1 MLAIG
6 RRWSI
11 FSLTKSGKTKSCG
24 LSFVSRTRLRKVGER
39 RKRRGRCT
47 NFLTDRGYVLGVG
60 VASSPRDESVLPQRP
75 DLTGGSVPCS
85 ACLARP
91 PSFHVSSR
99 QLLVDRYQQFV
110 HETGVRFENANR

>member
-6 RRWSI
+6 WRWSI

-24 LSFVSRTRLRKVGER
+24 LSFVSRTRLRKAGER

-47 NFLTDRGYVLGVG
+47 IFLTDRGYAFGVG
-60 VASSPRDESVLPQRP
+60 VASSPRDESVRLADSPQDELVSPRRP
-75 DLTGGSVPCS
+75 NLTGGSVPCS

-91 PSFHVSSR
+91 PSFDVSSER
-99 QLLVDRYQQFV
+99 
-110 HETGVRFENANR
+110 

>member
-24 LSFVSRTRLRKVGER
+24 LGFVSRTRLRKVGER

-47 NFLTDRGYVLGVG
+47 NFLTDRGYALGVG
-60 VASSPRDESVLPQRP
+60 VASSPRNESVRLADSPQDEPVRVA

-85 ACLARP
+85 ACLMRP
-91 PSFHVSSR
+91 PSFHVSIA
-99 QLLVDRYQQFV
+99 QLL
-110 HETGVRFENANR
+110 

>member
-6 RRWSI
+6 RRLSI

-47 NFLTDRGYVLGVG
+47 NFLTDRGYAFGVG
-60 VASSPRDESVLPQRP
+60 VASLPLDESRRRGDT

-85 ACLARP
+85 ACLSRP
-91 PSFHVSSR
+91 PSFHVSSG
-99 QLLVDRYQQFV
+99 QLLVD
-110 HETGVRFENANR
+110 

>member
-6 RRWSI
+6 WRSTI
-11 FSLTKSGKTKSCG
+11 FSCTKSGKTKSCG

-47 NFLTDRGYVLGVG
+47 NFLTDRGYALGVG
-60 VASSPRDESVLPQRP
+60 VASSPRNESVSLRLA

-91 PSFHVSSR
+91 PSFHVSSG
-99 QLLVDRYQQFV
+99 QLLVD
-110 HETGVRFENANR
+110 